1 MSINGNR
8 RAVADVAMDVT
19 VECMDSTGGLHH
31 IDTLLGY
38 QATDPYAVTMTFL
51 TAGGDLTW
59 TFGRDLLL
67 RGVSIPTGDGDVHV
81 CPSLGVDGRAVV
93 LVELSSP
100 DGHLI
105 LQART
110 QEIADFVDR
119 SLAVVPAGEESA
131 HLDVDALV
139 DRLLVS

>member
-8 RAVADVAMDVT
+8 RGVADVAMDVT
-19 VECMDSTGGLHH
+19 VECMDASGGLHH

-38 QATDPYAVTMTFL
+38 QASDPYAVTMTFL
-51 TAGGDLTW
+51 TAGGDLVW

-67 RGVSIPTGDGDVHV
+67 RGVSVPTGDGDVHV

-110 QEIADFVDR
+110 QEITDFLDR
-119 SLAVVPAGEESA
+119 AVAVVPEGAEGA
-131 HLDVDALV
+131 HLDLDALV
-139 DRLLVS
+139 DRLLVC